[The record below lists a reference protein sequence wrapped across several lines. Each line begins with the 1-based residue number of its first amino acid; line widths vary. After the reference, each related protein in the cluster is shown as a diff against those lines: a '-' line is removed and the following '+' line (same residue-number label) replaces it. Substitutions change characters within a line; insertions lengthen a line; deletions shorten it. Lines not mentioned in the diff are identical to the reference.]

1 MSDTNDIPVSDRKK
15 APRPLQGVVVSVAM
29 DKTAVVQVETR
40 KKHPKYKKT
49 IRRHKK
55 YLAHDEENS
64 LEVNDYVEILP
75 TRPMS
80 KRKRWRVSKVIRK
93 AV

>member
-1 MSDTNDIPVSDRKK
+1 MSDTSDTPALDRKK
-15 APRPLQGVVVSVAM
+15 PPRALQGVVVSVAM
-29 DKTAVVQVETR
+29 DKSAVIQVETR

-55 YLAHDEENS
+55 YLAHDEDNS
-64 LEVNDYVEILP
+64 LAVNDFVEIMP
-75 TRPMS
+75 TRPLS

>member
-1 MSDTNDIPVSDRKK
+1 MSDSTENQAPERKK
-15 APRPLQGVVVSVAM
+15 APRPMQGVVVSVAM
-29 DKTAVVQVETR
+29 AKTAVVQVETR

-55 YLAHDEENS
+55 YLAHHEDDS
-64 LEVNDYVEILP
+64 LTVNDFVEIMP